1 VTQEDGIV
9 HNQWACPQSAAR
21 RCAALC
27 IALWDDRVDTIT
39 SRQRPQAEKTT
50 VRYPLI
56 STLLRHGG
64 TTTGIRLTVQ
74 ICLSLAGSCTSEWAA
89 FAFLPSPYG
98 VPDGVASIPALVCA
112 AASSSRDG
120 DVLPESE
127 PDVAGLWAD
136 RLSGAAAE
144 RYENE
149 AGLRHGLYTVLGPY
163 LTSVVGLAQSDIRH
177 ELTSTGGRC
186 DSLFGRA
193 LFEYKTPGLLDAAAE
208 RRKAAEQSLRYLTDA
223 GLGAV
228 VVIITDGST
237 WGILRDTTSGPE
249 EGEQGWLDLALPVP
263 ETPEQRFQWRPNDPD
278 AARRVLDL
286 LQTVKAAPVNGQT
299 LIGHLGPSRTE
310 VIALVEALADRLAS
324 RADGSRPDV
333 LFHQWLQLAGVAYGI
348 DGPDAPWPAPPEK
361 IFGSTFPALRGRRYA
376 EAVFTLHTYV
386 ALAAKCIAV
395 EVLAL
400 QQSKGSL
407 RPSQWQVLD
416 APALAAQIESLEA
429 GRISAELRA
438 PGLLGGDL
446 FGWYAPLLADDAG
459 LVAATRAVLRSFSE
473 LAWARLAHAEGT
485 TGDLLRDFYAAV
497 VPRDLRLALGEFFTP
512 RWIAERVLGK
522 SLELAGIPPSRLAR
536 ILDPACGSGTFL
548 VAALR
553 RSLAAAAAG
562 DLPPAEQTLAAID
575 AVHGF
580 DINPVSPVMTRVNL
594 LLALGDRVEALG
606 TVRFNVYQADS
617 VLLPETIIGQV
628 GLDEAGAHLRIP
640 LVIGDVDLPKGLT
653 GHGAVTRFVELLEQS
668 LARDRAAETFRGLL
682 GGVLQALAVPDDER
696 EDALDGGQVI
706 YERLAVLKRTRRN
719 GVWARV
725 IQQAFAPRTLG
736 TVDLVV
742 GNPPWISWKNLPQ
755 AWQDRSEPL
764 WRSWGLWQ
772 KMTRGSGIPLS
783 DISTLLLARCLATY
797 APTGVVA
804 LLLPDSVLLAEPGG
818 RALRRC
824 ILQPDDNA
832 PNRAGVHNPPVPYRP
847 VHVDDFSVLNPFPDA
862 ATRPVA
868 LYVRSGEPAV
878 FPLPADVWTR
888 TTPRT
893 PLPTSLTWAE
903 ARARLTDTPVPLSPL
918 DPADTASRWRPAGAA
933 GGLVLH
939 GTMAATPYRW
949 GQGFHTRGAD
959 GLLLCEIL
967 TPAPVGPDQRVLIR
981 SRPDLGRNTSGEAV
995 REAEVEA
1002 DWLWPLLRGRD
1013 VDTFKTNT
1021 SGLYAVLAHH
1031 PADIGTVA
1039 TVTDLM
1045 MQAPMLYDYLEPW
1058 LDRLQNRSAYD
1069 LRLTPQTPWGV
1080 SGPGQHLRPDAH
1092 LVVTRYMHP
1101 RRTPPAAVCSPAAD
1115 PRLGRVTT
1123 VYPNN
1128 KVNFISTRS
1137 REEADYLAGF
1147 VNSPLAQAAI
1157 ARQASSTTIAPVT
1170 MNSLP
1175 IPAFDG
1181 SDPSHQRLAAIAA
1194 RCSADPSEPALD
1206 ELDQAVTEVSD
1217 SP

>member
-1 VTQEDGIV
+1 VPEPDDASS
-9 HNQWACPQSAAR
+9 WA
-21 RCAALC
+21 
-27 IALWDDRVDTIT
+27 
-39 SRQRPQAEKTT
+39 
-50 VRYPLI
+50 
-56 STLLRHGG
+56 H
-64 TTTGIRLTVQ
+64 RLSV
-74 ICLSLAGSCTSEWAA
+74 
-89 FAFLPSPYG
+89 
-98 VPDGVASIPALVCA
+98 A
-112 AASSSRDG
+112 AADG
-120 DVLPESE
+120 
-127 PDVAGLWAD
+127 
-136 RLSGAAAE
+136 
-144 RYENE
+144 YENE

-163 LTSVVGLAQSDIRH
+163 LTNEVGLAQSDIRH

-193 LFEYKTPGLLDAAAE
+193 LFEYKTPGLLEAPAE
-208 RRKAAEQSLRYLTDA
+208 RRKAAEQSLRYLADT

-237 WGILRDTTSGPE
+237 WAILRDTASGPE

-278 AARRVLDL
+278 SAGRVLDL
-286 LQTVKAAPVNGQT
+286 LQTVKAAPVTGQT
-299 LIGHLGPSRTE
+299 LIGHLGPARAE
-310 VIALVEALADRLAS
+310 VTALVEALADRLAG

-333 LFHQWLQLAGVAYGI
+333 LFDQWLQLAGVAYGI
-348 DGPDAPWPAPPEK
+348 DGPDAPWPAAPEK
-361 IFGSTFPALRGRRYA
+361 IFGAAFPALRGRRYA

-386 ALAAKCIAV
+386 AFAAKCIAV
-395 EVLAL
+395 EVLSL
-400 QQSKGSL
+400 LQSKSSL
-407 RPSQWQVLD
+407 RPSQWQALD
-416 APALAAQIESLEA
+416 AAGLAAQVEALEA
-429 GRISAELRA
+429 GRVSAELRA

-446 FGWYAPLLADDAG
+446 FGWYAPLLAGDAG
-459 LVAATRAVLRSFSE
+459 LVAATRAVLRSFAE

-497 VPRDLRLALGEFFTP
+497 VPRDLRLSLGEFFTP

-522 SLELAGIPPSRLAR
+522 SLELAEISPDRLAR
-536 ILDPACGSGTFL
+536 VLDPACGSGTFL

-553 RSLAAAAAG
+553 RSLAAAAAT

-617 VLLPETIIGQV
+617 VLLPEMVVGQV
-628 GLDEAGAHLRIP
+628 ALDEAGTHLRIP

-668 LARDRAAETFRGLL
+668 LARNRAPDTFRGLL
-682 GGVLQALAVPDDER
+682 GGVLQALAVPENDR

-706 YERLAVLKRTRRN
+706 YDRLVVLKRNRRN

-725 IQQAFAPRTLG
+725 LQQAFAPRTLG

-824 ILQPDDNA
+824 ILQPDEDA
-832 PNRAGVHNPPVPYRP
+832 PNRAGVDNPAMPYRP

-862 ATRPVA
+862 ATRPIA
-868 LYVRSGEPAV
+868 LYVRPGEAAV

-888 TTPRT
+888 SSPRA
-893 PLPTSLTWAE
+893 PLPTHLTWVE
-903 ARARLTDTPVPLSPL
+903 ARTRLSDTSLPLSPL
-918 DPADTASRWRPAGAA
+918 DPADPASRWRPAGVA

-939 GTMAATPYRW
+939 GTTATTPYRW

-959 GLLLCEIL
+959 GLLLCEVL
-967 TPAPVGPDQRVLIR
+967 TPAPVGPDRRVLIR

-1002 DWLWPLLRGRD
+1002 DWLWPVLRGRD
-1013 VDTFKTNT
+1013 VDPFKINR
-1021 SGLYAVLAHH
+1021 SSLYAVLAHD
-1031 PADIGTVA
+1031 PNDMGTVN
-1039 TVTDLM
+1039 TVDDLM
-1045 MQAPMLYDYLEPW
+1045 ARAPMLFDYLEPW

-1069 LRLTPQTPWGV
+1069 LRLTEQTPWGV
-1080 SGPGQHLRPDAH
+1080 SGPGRHLRPDAH
-1092 LVVTRYMHP
+1092 LVVSRYMHP
-1101 RRTPPAAVCSPAAD
+1101 RRTPPAAVCSPLMD
-1115 PRLGRVTT
+1115 RRLGRVTT

-1128 KVNFISTRS
+1128 KVNFIAAGTR
-1137 REEADYLAGF
+1137 READYLAGF

-1175 IPAFDG
+1175 IPTFG
-1181 SDPSHQRLAAIAA
+1181 PSDSSHLRLAECAA
-1194 RCSADPSEPALD
+1194 RCSQAVALTEAVLD
-1206 ELDQAVTEVSD
+1206 ELDALVREVVR
-1217 SP
+1217 